1 MDWKRKFARTVL
13 ERGKYYYIHKHV
25 QGLRYKDYIY
35 KAQVIGSY
43 IYQVEIKIRNQDLVY
58 MMCSCPH
65 AQKGNYCKHMAAVM
79 FAIEDAGGLEQQSK
93 LKLLEKNV
101 KPFEK
106 RDDVYRYFDMGR
118 IAGDL
123 EVAESAVEEAKK
135 MIDSLQVGID
145 EVKIGYSRTYQGNIN
160 IGVVYGYFI
169 ENEVRRNLTCVFDR
183 NSISKMEC
191 YVPGCNHYYYGSYGS
206 DNINICKHQ
215 LALLF
220 MIDEYL
226 KKYNPG
232 DTTDQTANVFL
243 HRFRSHQNRNNREN
257 TIETV
262 NDFHIEPTFEKD
274 SNELALSL
282 KAGTD
287 KLYVVKNIKEFVQL
301 YEAGES
307 ITFGSK
313 TQVNLAKHR
322 ISCESEKI
330 YDFVRKIVKEE
341 ESRERH
347 ARESYRFYYEGEGIK
362 QKIPLYG
369 KRLDGFFDLYE
380 GCTVSANSKSRGKS
394 NKTTYLFKEGKP
406 NFSLKIEKDVD
417 EEQIFHGIHVSG
429 KVPDFILGEQY
440 RYYFTKDAFCRV
452 GEETAKKILP
462 LLELAEYGDISF
474 TVGRKNL
481 SEFYH
486 QVLPMLKDSVKVK
499 EEDAGF
505 IQEYIPP
512 EPVYVFYL
520 DADKE
525 KIVCK
530 AKVQY
535 GEETHSVLD
544 YYREEQGYE
553 WYRNPA
559 REEDVLLQVQELFEE
574 VDLEKDE
581 LFTEENENSIITLL
595 DGGIEQLMVLGEV
608 NTTDRFRKIK
618 VRNNPKLK
626 VGVSIKSDIMNL
638 TVTSDD
644 MDQEELLQL
653 LLNYQRKKKYYRLKS
668 GDLISVNESDMEML
682 QQLMETMQLSPKDFS
697 KGDMKIPMYRALYL
711 NKLLEQGE
719 NIYLNRDSH
728 YKNLIKEFKTVDDS
742 QFEVPDSL
750 SSIMRSY
757 QMYGFKWM
765 KTLEHY
771 GFGGILADDMGLGKT
786 LQAISVLLDAK
797 EKGKEG
803 TSLIVCPASLVYNWK
818 EEFTKYA
825 PTVQVNLVVGTQQER
840 SEIIQE
846 YCNCDVLIT
855 SYDLL
860 KRDIKEYEAAHFMYQ
875 ILDEA
880 QYIKN
885 HGTAAAKSVKIIQSR
900 HRLALTGTPIENRLS
915 ELWSIFDYLMP
926 GFLYGYETFRK
937 QLETPIVKNKD
948 EEASMR
954 LKKMVAPFILRR
966 LKGNVLSDLPDKLEE
981 VRYAKLEQEQQQLY
995 DGQVVHMKKMLEAQK
1010 GEDFQKNKLQV
1021 LAELTKIRQICCDPA
1036 LLFEKY
1042 AGGSAKREAC
1052 MDLIQS
1058 AMEGEHKILVFS
1070 QFTSMLELLETEL
1083 KKAAIAYF
1091 KITGETPKQKR
1102 VEMVNI
1108 FNSDD
1113 TPVFLISLKAGGTGL
1128 NLTGADVVI
1137 HYDPWWNQAAQ
1148 NQATDRAHRIGQT
1161 KAVSV
1166 YKLIVKGTIE
1176 EKIVKMQESKKDLA
1190 DAILNGENGSITQM
1204 SKEELMEL
1212 LEG

>member
-1 MDWKRKFARTVL
+1 
-13 ERGKYYYIHKHV
+13 
-25 QGLRYKDYIY
+25 
-35 KAQVIGSY
+35 
-43 IYQVEIKIRNQDLVY
+43 
-58 MMCSCPH
+58 
-65 AQKGNYCKHMAAVM
+65 
-79 FAIEDAGGLEQQSK
+79 
-93 LKLLEKNV
+93 
-101 KPFEK
+101 
-106 RDDVYRYFDMGR
+106 
-118 IAGDL
+118 
-123 EVAESAVEEAKK
+123 
-135 MIDSLQVGID
+135 
-145 EVKIGYSRTYQGNIN
+145 
-160 IGVVYGYFI
+160 
-169 ENEVRRNLTCVFDR
+169 
-183 NSISKMEC
+183 ME
-191 YVPGCNHYYYGSYGS
+191 
-206 DNINICKHQ
+206 
-215 LALLF
+215 
-220 MIDEYL
+220 
-226 KKYNPG
+226 
-232 DTTDQTANVFL
+232 
-243 HRFRSHQNRNNREN
+243 
-257 TIETV
+257 
-262 NDFHIEPTFEKD
+262 
-274 SNELALSL
+274 
-282 KAGTD
+282 
-287 KLYVVKNIKEFVQL
+287 
-301 YEAGES
+301 
-307 ITFGSK
+307 
-313 TQVNLAKHR
+313 
-322 ISCESEKI
+322 
-330 YDFVRKIVKEE
+330 
-341 ESRERH
+341 
-347 ARESYRFYYEGEGIK
+347 
-362 QKIPLYG
+362 
-369 KRLDGFFDLYE
+369 
-380 GCTVSANSKSRGKS
+380 
-394 NKTTYLFKEGKP
+394 
-406 NFSLKIEKDVD
+406 
-417 EEQIFHGIHVSG
+417 
-429 KVPDFILGEQY
+429 
-440 RYYFTKDAFCRV
+440 
-452 GEETAKKILP
+452 
-462 LLELAEYGDISF
+462 
-474 TVGRKNL
+474 
-481 SEFYH
+481 
-486 QVLPMLKDSVKVK
+486 
-499 EEDAGF
+499 
-505 IQEYIPP
+505 
-512 EPVYVFYL
+512 
-520 DADKE
+520 E

-535 GEETHSVLD
+535 
-544 YYREEQGYE
+544 
-553 WYRNPA
+553 
-559 REEDVLLQVQELFEE
+559 
-574 VDLEKDE
+574 
-581 LFTEENENSIITLL
+581 
-595 DGGIEQLMVLGEV
+595 GEV

-638 TVTSDD
+638 TVTCDD

-750 SSIMRSY
+750 STIMRSY

-797 EKGKEG
+797 EQGKEG

-825 PTVQVNLVVGTQQER
+825 PTLQVNLVVGMQQER
-840 SEIIQE
+840 SDIIQE
-846 YCNCDVLIT
+846 YRKCDVLIT

-860 KRDIKEYEAAHFMYQ
+860 KRDIKEYEEAHFMYQ

-885 HGTAAAKSVKIIQSR
+885 HGTAAAKSVKIIQSI

-981 VRYAKLEQEQQQLY
+981 IRYAKLEQEQQQLY
-995 DGQVVHMKKMLEAQK
+995 DGQVIHMKKMLEAQK

-1083 KKAAIAYF
+1083 KKASIAYF

-1102 VEMVNI
+1102 VEMVNT
-1108 FNSDD
+1108 FNGDD

-1190 DAILNGENGSITQM
+1190 DAILNGENGSIIQM
-1204 SKEELMEL
+1204 SKEEFMEL